1 MAEDTQDQ
9 GTPSALRPRPGWRK
23 AANNP
28 EAIHATVNLDA
39 VTSTGYMDSSY
50 DPPKLTLHY
59 DAGEFDQS
67 PFKEAQQGHR
77 LARASSP
84 TSNRGGGAGVSG
96 GGSVRGA
103 ASDGPAAEL
112 EGAPRADGRPAWDS
126 RFFLERTA
134 WEAQPRTMLLRPP
147 STNAFPG
154 SSIRRSLPVN
164 SGCIGCGDVG
174 DSTTNPGGRR
184 VSVPDSLDGDPTGS
198 RTGDNTIIDGN
209 GTRTTILPGLYVAA
223 PPIWASPYGE
233 QSSAGPSRN
242 PTSPGSS
249 ISPGPGAGTLNA
261 GSAPPRPPRAN
272 LMDSYI
278 GRAYSPDQS
287 YFRASGVGTEVEWC
301 GGDSPGDQ
309 TRQGVA
315 SETDEGGVDGHGT
328 HLPALERAG
337 YGKAAA
343 SNQGIKEKEA
353 QAAAAA
359 KSNAQ
364 KAAIMALGAVYLPAG
379 AKLRHDGG
387 LEPRSNR
394 LVVAPPP
401 LYTRSC
407 RSTDGDGGR
416 YAHSLDAGGQRVG
429 ADRCR
434 DMSPGGGGI
443 WRPSGRQPIPDTAP
457 PVPKSTRQSSSGEAK
472 ETQEEADRRRA
483 VPRDQAIYSP
493 ERYPIVG
500 MGWFMP
506 PEKFPPNPAYAG
518 VKAKYLEARPPRSDD
533 EAVRTPH
540 MPDIHSKPW
549 LTPGKHLVTDSS
561 APPPK
566 MTGTA
571 GARPPYS
578 FSPSATGT
586 SVATGTLR
594 SNKGTARSGR
604 SGARG
609 GGKGNGRKKLGSN
622 SSSRNSGSGRE
633 SGSESGGEV
642 DGDREVLAV
651 IGGVRLMS
659 IIRRN
664 DMEDEARLEA
674 EEDAQMAEEDAA
686 DARRRDHPGQ
696 GEEGTD
702 QELVERR
709 YSGQDTSSA
718 RTGTSPSNKGGAEG
732 DQDSRRLVNARR
744 SGSSEQGDK
753 APTAP
758 KTDDSCRGNGAVEC
772 GTPRSGR
779 DSSNEGA
786 TVREGTRREEA
797 EAEDADTKE
806 AKDVSRQE
814 DGNQPEA
821 DLYGGDDEEPR
832 YAGDDDEDDEDNDSV
847 AAAAALAGLG
857 CGDEDGADGDGEVG
871 DAAGDSEDGE

>member
-77 LARASSP
+77 LARATSP
-84 TSNRGGGAGVSG
+84 NSNGGGGAGVSG

-112 EGAPRADGRPAWDS
+112 DGAPRADGRPAWDS

-154 SSIRRSLPVN
+154 SSVRRSLPAN
-164 SGCIGCGDVG
+164 SGRIGCSDVG
-174 DSTTNPGGRR
+174 DSINNPGGRR
-184 VSVPDSLDGDPTGS
+184 VSVPDGLDGDPMGP

-209 GTRTTILPGLYVAA
+209 GTRTTILPGLYVAT

-249 ISPGPGAGTLNA
+249 VSPGPGAGAIAA
-261 GSAPPRPPRAN
+261 GSALPRPPRAD

-287 YFRASGVGTEVEWC
+287 YFRASGAGADVEER
-301 GGDSPGDQ
+301 GGDSPEGR

-315 SETDEGGVDGHGT
+315 SEAADEGGVDGHGT

-337 YGKAAA
+337 YGKAAS
-343 SNQGIKEKEA
+343 SNQAMKEKEA
-353 QAAAAA
+353 QVAAAA
-359 KSNAQ
+359 KSNSQ

-379 AKLRHDGG
+379 AKLRHDGVM
-387 LEPRSNR
+387 EPRSNR

-407 RSTDGDGGR
+407 RSTDDDGGR
-416 YAHSLDAGGQRVG
+416 YVNSLDTGGQRAG

-434 DMSPGGGGI
+434 DTSPGGGPI
-443 WRPSGRQPIPDTAP
+443 WRPSGRQPIPDTVP
-457 PVPKSTRQSSSGEAK
+457 PVPKSTRQSTSGEAK

-533 EAVRTPH
+533 DPVRTPH

-594 SNKGTARSGR
+594 SNKGTARNGR
-604 SGARG
+604 SGAGG
-609 GGKGNGRKKLGSN
+609 GGKGKGRKKLGSN
-622 SSSRNSGSGRE
+622 SSSRNSRSGGE

-664 DMEDEARLEA
+664 DMQDEARLEA

-686 DARRRDHPGQ
+686 NARRRDQPSQ
-696 GEEGTD
+696 GEEGRGTD
-702 QELVERR
+702 QEFGERP
-709 YSGQDTSSA
+709 YSGQDASSA
-718 RTGTSPSNKGGAEG
+718 RTGTSPRNKGGADS
-732 DQDSRRLVNARR
+732 DQGSRRPVGERR
-744 SGSSEQGDK
+744 SGSGAQGDK
-753 APTAP
+753 APSADA
-758 KTDDSCRGNGAVEC
+758 DDGAVEY
-772 GTPRSGR
+772 GAPRGGR

-786 TVREGTRREEA
+786 AVREVTQREAA
-797 EAEDADTKE
+797 EAEDAETTEGRDML
-806 AKDVSRQE
+806 RQE
-814 DGNQPEA
+814 EGNQPEA
-821 DLYGGDDEEPR
+821 ELYGGDNEEPR
-832 YAGDDDEDDEDNDSV
+832 YASDDDEDEDDNDSV

-857 CGDEDGADGDGEVG
+857 CGDEDAADGDGEVG
-871 DAAGDSEDGE
+871 DAAGDSDDGE